1 MVSLPS
7 PTPLPLFCI
16 PTFLYDVIGLVNELY
31 DVAEHSFL
39 NQVAYFLFNRMALM
53 RTE

>member
-7 PTPLPLFCI
+7 LTPLPPFCI
-16 PTFLYDVIGLVNELY
+16 PTFFCDVTGLVNELHNF
-31 DVAEHSFL
+31 AEHSFF

-53 RTE
+53 RTK

>member
-7 PTPLPLFCI
+7 LAPLPLFCI
-16 PTFLYDVIGLVNELY
+16 PTFLYDVTGLVNELC
-31 DVAEHSFL
+31 DFTEHSFL
-39 NQVAYFLFNRMALM
+39 NQVAYFLFNRMSLM